1 MADCVFC
8 RIVAGEIPCTKVFED
23 GLCLAFLDIGPISP
37 AHTLLIPKAHYETI
51 HQMPADEAAHLARHI
66 PLLAAAVQKAVRAE
80 GINVLQNNGACSGQE
95 VFHVHVHLIPRWPQ
109 DGLGFRWPAKQADPE
124 VLKEQAEA
132 VRRCLGT

>member
-8 RIVAGEIPCTKVFED
+8 KIVAGEIPCTKVFED

-37 AHTLLIPKAHYETI
+37 GHTLLIPKAHYETI

-66 PLLAAAVQKAVRAE
+66 PSLAAAVQKAVRAE

-95 VFHVHVHLIPRWPQ
+95 VFHVHVHLIPRWPE

-124 VLKEQAEA
+124 VLKQQAEA
-132 VRRCLGT
+132 ITKHLKS

>member
-1 MADCVFC
+1 MAECVFC

-37 AHTLLIPKAHYETI
+37 GHTLLVPKTHYETI

-66 PLLAAAVQKAVRAE
+66 PSLAAAVQKAVSAE
-80 GINVLQNNGACSGQE
+80 GINVLQNNGRCSGQE
-95 VFHVHVHLIPRWPQ
+95 VFHVHVHLIPRWPE

-124 VLKEQAEA
+124 VLKQQAEA
-132 VRRCLGT
+132 IRRQLAI

>member
-37 AHTLLIPKAHYETI
+37 GHTLLIPKAHYETI

-95 VFHVHVHLIPRWPQ
+95 VFHVHVHLIPRWPE

-124 VLKEQAEA
+124 VLKQQAEA
-132 VRRCLGT
+132 ITKHLKS

>member
-1 MADCVFC
+1 MAECVFC
-8 RIVAGEIPCTKVFED
+8 KIVAGEIPCTKVFED

-37 AHTLLIPKAHYETI
+37 GHTLLIPKAHYETI

-95 VFHVHVHLIPRWPQ
+95 VFHVHVHLIPRWPE

-124 VLKEQAEA
+124 VLKQQAEA
-132 VRRCLGT
+132 ITKHLKS

>member
-1 MADCVFC
+1 MAECVFC

-37 AHTLLIPKAHYETI
+37 GHTLLIPKAHYETI

-66 PLLAAAVQKAVRAE
+66 PVLAAAVQKAVRAE

-95 VFHVHVHLIPRWPQ
+95 VLHVHVHLIPRWPE

-124 VLKEQAEA
+124 VLKQQAEA
-132 VRRCLGT
+132 ITKHLKS

>member
-8 RIVAGEIPCTKVFED
+8 KIVAGEIPCTKVFED
-23 GLCLAFLDIGPISP
+23 GLCLAFMDVGPISP
-37 AHTLLIPKAHYETI
+37 GHTLLVPKTHYETI
-51 HQMPADEAAHLARHI
+51 HQMPADEAAHLAQHI

-124 VLKEQAEA
+124 VLKQLADA
-132 VRRCLGT
+132 IAKHLRS

>member
-1 MADCVFC
+1 MAECVFC
-8 RIVAGEIPCTKVFED
+8 KIVAGEIPCTKVFED
-23 GLCLAFLDIGPISP
+23 GLCLAFLDVGPISP
-37 AHTLLIPKAHYETI
+37 GHTLLIPKAHYETI

-66 PLLAAAVQKAVRAE
+66 PVLAAAVQKAVRAE

-95 VFHVHVHLIPRWPQ
+95 VFHVHVHLIPRWPE

>member
-1 MADCVFC
+1 MAECVFC
-8 RIVAGEIPCTKVFED
+8 KIVAGEIPCTKVFED
-23 GLCLAFLDIGPISP
+23 GLCIAFLDIGPISP
-37 AHTLLIPKAHYETI
+37 GHTLLIPKAHYETI

-80 GINVLQNNGACSGQE
+80 GINVLQNNGLCSGQE
-95 VFHVHVHLIPRWPQ
+95 VFHVHVHLIPRWPE

-132 VRRCLGT
+132 VRRWLGT

>member
-37 AHTLLIPKAHYETI
+37 GHTLLIPKAHYETI
-51 HQMPADEAAHLARHI
+51 HQMPVDEAAHLARHI
-66 PLLAAAVQKAVRAE
+66 PVLAAAVQKAVSAE
-80 GINVLQNNGACSGQE
+80 GINVLQNNGRCSGQE
-95 VFHVHVHLIPRWPQ
+95 VFHVHVHLIPRWPE

-124 VLKEQAEA
+124 VLKQQAEA
-132 VRRCLGT
+132 IRRCL